1 MYSTSRKVSASCLI
15 RSEAEGS
22 FFAES
27 QQTHVQIV
35 FIDVPGTG
43 PLETVMFPVAFQ
55 SDSFKQQRLQHS
67 ILKYSHLYQFF
78 CTDNLYPCPVF
89 LYDVCNE
96 VIRFPVHSKSAVEVI
111 HYLDMLSLFYEF
123 STTFM

>member
-1 MYSTSRKVSASCLI
+1 MEQTSAKREKRKSLLRIAIPIILSSCL
-15 RSEAEGS
+15 
-22 FFAES
+22 
-27 QQTHVQIV
+27 QISYD
-35 FIDVPGTG
+35 ITD
-43 PLETVMFPVAFQ
+43 MFPVAFQ